1 MEVLRIHKRRS
12 GLAYC
17 CISKKCGYCE
27 WKDKLKIKKTS
38 MKKHIMSKQCWC
50 KPEVI
55 SFGKGNDNSLSD
67 KIFKIAALFNDSMD
81 NIKYN
86 KILKILNSK

>member
-1 MEVLRIHKRRS
+1 MVMEVLRIAKRRS

-38 MKKHIMSKQCWC
+38 MKKHILSKKCWC

-55 SFGKGNDNSLSD
+55 SFKEHKKDKVFMIAEVFGVGLDND
-67 KIFKIAALFNDSMD
+67 
-81 NIKYN
+81 KYN
-86 KILKILNSK
+86 KILKIINSK